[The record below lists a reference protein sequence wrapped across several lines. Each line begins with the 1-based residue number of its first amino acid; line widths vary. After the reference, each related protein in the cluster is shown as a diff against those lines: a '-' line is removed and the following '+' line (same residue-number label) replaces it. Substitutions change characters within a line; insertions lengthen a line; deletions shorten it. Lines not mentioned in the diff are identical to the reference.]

1 MKTSILV
8 VVRDA
13 DRRAMLARRLM
24 GAGYAVELSDEP
36 RRARELA
43 KAGGVRLAVLAPGDF
58 GDAGADLARWLR
70 DSLGEVI
77 LVDGRDEDSLD
88 ILARV
93 RSALQPQAEPRA
105 QEPEVLCFDGWHLDV
120 PARSLR
126 RENGSEISL
135 TRSEFELLL
144 NFLRHAGWVLS
155 RDQLRNAV
163 SGRSAEA
170 YERSVDMLVGRLRRK
185 LDTGANGPSLIITV
199 SGVGY
204 RFAIK
209 PEALTKT
216 ALGPRLERAEPA
228 EGVTPEAAQV
238 LGAGA
243 AESRFGAWQEGR
255 SAASL
260 RETLPLPDKLSIAVL
275 PFQNMSGDPEQ
286 EYFADG
292 MAEDIITALSRFKS
306 LFVIAR
312 NSSFTYRGKSVDIK
326 QVGRELGVQYVLEG
340 SVRVVGDKVR
350 VITQLIDAAAGSHVW
365 ADRFD
370 GSLHDVF
377 EMQDTV
383 TTRVVGS
390 IGPALND
397 AQYETVRRKPIEN
410 WGSYDYY
417 LQGRTLFYEANFEAT
432 LKALD
437 MFRKSVEL
445 DPTFGRAHAMLAGCV
460 PTIRD
465 MHNRPISETERA
477 EALRSAE
484 VALQLAG
491 DDALVL
497 SGLAHVFAFL
507 KGDYERGAE
516 LADRALALNTNASQ
530 AWNARG
536 IISVILGEPERAL
549 DAFAKAMR
557 LNPLD
562 KVAVPLTMVGN
573 AAAHFVLG
581 RYDEAGGWA
590 RKMLA
595 LQPNDIRGLFLLAG
609 SAYFSGQLANAEA
622 AAAQIKQCYPLLRS
636 AQLRRVFWVKR
647 PADMEVI
654 ERTIAFIGLPE

>member
-105 QEPEVLCFDGWHLDV
+105 REPEVLRFDGWHLDV

-243 AESRFGAWQEGR
+243 AASRFGAWQEGR

-275 PFQNMSGDPEQ
+275 PFQNMTGDPEQ

-312 NSSFTYRGKSVDIK
+312 NSSFTYKAKAVDIK
-326 QVGRELGVQYVLEG
+326 QVGRELGVRYVLEG
-340 SVRVVGDKVR
+340 SVRKVAGR
-350 VITQLIDAAAGSHVW
+350 VRITGQLIEAATNIHLW
-365 ADRFD
+365 ADKFD
-370 GSLHDVF
+370 G
-377 EMQDTV
+377 
-383 TTRVVGS
+383 
-390 IGPALND
+390 
-397 AQYETVRRKPIEN
+397 
-410 WGSYDYY
+410 
-417 LQGRTLFYEANFEAT
+417 
-432 LKALD
+432 
-437 MFRKSVEL
+437 EL
-445 DPTFGRAHAMLAGCV
+445 
-460 PTIRD
+460 RD
-465 MHNRPISETERA
+465 
-477 EALRSAE
+477 
-484 VALQLAG
+484 
-491 DDALVL
+491 
-497 SGLAHVFAFL
+497 
-507 KGDYERGAE
+507 
-516 LADRALALNTNASQ
+516 
-530 AWNARG
+530 
-536 IISVILGEPERAL
+536 
-549 DAFAKAMR
+549 
-557 LNPLD
+557 
-562 KVAVPLTMVGN
+562 
-573 AAAHFVLG
+573 
-581 RYDEAGGWA
+581 
-590 RKMLA
+590 
-595 LQPNDIRGLFLLAG
+595 
-609 SAYFSGQLANAEA
+609 
-622 AAAQIKQCYPLLRS
+622 
-636 AQLRRVFWVKR
+636 
-647 PADMEVI
+647 
-654 ERTIAFIGLPE
+654 

>member
-8 VVRDA
+8 VARDA
-13 DRRAMLARRLM
+13 DRRADLAQQLM
-24 GAGYAVELSDEP
+24 AAGYAVELSEEP

-43 KAGGVRLAVLAPGDF
+43 QAGGVRLAVLAPGDF
-58 GDAGADLARWLR
+58 GAAGADLARQLR
-70 DSLGEVI
+70 DSLGEVV
-77 LVDGRDEDSLD
+77 LVDGRDDGSLD
-88 ILARV
+88 ILERV

-105 QEPEVLCFDGWHLDV
+105 QAPEVLRFDRWHLDIQ
-120 PARSLR
+120 ARSLR
-126 RENGSEISL
+126 RDSGSEISL

-144 NFLRHAGWVLS
+144 TFVRHAGSVLS

-163 SGRSAEA
+163 AGRNVEA

-185 LDTGANGPSLIITV
+185 LETDPKRPRFIIAV
-199 SGVGY
+199 PGIGY

-209 PEALTKT
+209 PQALT
-216 ALGPRLERAEPA
+216 L
-228 EGVTPEAAQV
+228 
-238 LGAGA
+238 GA
-243 AESRFGAWQEGR
+243 AESRFEAWQEGR
-255 SAASL
+255 SAQSL
-260 RETLPLPDKLSIAVL
+260 GEAATKPLPLPDKLSIAVL
-275 PFQNMSGDPEQ
+275 PFQNMSGGSEQ

-312 NSSFTYRGKSVDIK
+312 NSSFTYKGRSVDIK

-340 SVRVVGDKVR
+340 SVRRVGEKVR
-350 VITQLIDAAAGSHVW
+350 ITTQLIDTASGSHVW

-383 TTRVVGS
+383 TARVVGS
-390 IGPALND
+390 IGPALNE
-397 AQYETVRRKPIEN
+397 AQYEAVRRKPIEN

-445 DPTFGRAHAMLAGCV
+445 DPTFGEAHAMLANCV

-465 MHNRPISETERA
+465 IHNRPISETERA

-491 DDALVL
+491 GDALVL
-497 SGLAHVFAFL
+497 SALAYVFAFL
-507 KGDYERGAE
+507 TGDYERGAE
-516 LADRALALNTNASQ
+516 LADRALALNTNASH
-530 AWNARG
+530 AWTVRG

-549 DAFAKAMR
+549 DAFLKAMR

-562 KVAVPLTMVGN
+562 RIAIPLTMVGN
-573 AAAHFVLG
+573 AAAYFVLG

-609 SAYFSGQLANAEA
+609 SAYFSGQLADAEA
-622 AAAQIKQCYPLLRS
+622 AAAQIKQCYPLLRA

-654 ERTIAFIGLPE
+654 EQTIAFIGLPE